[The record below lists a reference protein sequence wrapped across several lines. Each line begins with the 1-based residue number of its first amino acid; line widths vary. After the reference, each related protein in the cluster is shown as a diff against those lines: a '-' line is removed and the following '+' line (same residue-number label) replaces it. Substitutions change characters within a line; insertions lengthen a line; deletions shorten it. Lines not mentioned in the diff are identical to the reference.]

1 MLKST
6 LIWIGLRISMQRFLG
21 KKIILGVCGGVAAYK
36 AVELARS
43 LQQSG
48 AQVQVVMTVT
58 AQDFIGAQTF
68 QAVTGFPVWIDT
80 NDCSFE
86 RSMAHIDL
94 SRWADL
100 ILVAPATANFM
111 AKLAHGFGDDLLS
124 LVCMMAQKPILVC
137 PAMNVNMWQ
146 NVATQANY
154 ECLKQRG
161 IIFIGPDAGP
171 QACGDVGF
179 GRMREPEYILNALDV
194 YPTYQSLQGQSF
206 VITAGPTRE
215 PIDPVRYISNQSS
228 GLMGFSLAEVLAFA
242 GAEVTLIAGPTHLSC
257 PPDVTCIQVE
267 TAQQMRDE
275 VFACLKEGDC
285 FIGVAAV
292 CDFLI
297 AKPQTQKIKKNAGLA
312 LNLELIAAP
321 DILSEVKKSRIAN
334 KVIGFAAETD
344 NLVVYAQQKL
354 QQKADMIIANIVGH
368 QRVFGQANSAL
379 TVITNDAMLELPEQS
394 KIQLSARLTEIFKVF
409 LQD

>member
-48 AQVQVVMTVT
+48 AQVQVVMTVA

-80 NDCSFE
+80 NDSSFE

-111 AKLAHGFGDDLLS
+111 AKIAHGLGDDLLS
-124 LVCMMAQKPILVC
+124 LVCMMVQKPILVC

-146 NVATQANY
+146 NGATQANY

-161 IIFIGPDAGP
+161 IIFIGPDAGL

-179 GRMREPEYILNALDV
+179 GRMREPEYILNALEV
-194 YPTYQSLQGQSF
+194 YPTYQLLQGKSF

-242 GAEVTLIAGPTHLSC
+242 GAKVTLIAGPTHLSC
-257 PPDVTCIQVE
+257 PPGVTCLQVE
-267 TAQQMRDE
+267 TSQQMRDE

-297 AKPQTQKIKKNAGLA
+297 AKPQTQKIKKKAGLT
-312 LNLELIAAP
+312 LNLEMIAAT
-321 DILSEVKKSRIAN
+321 DILSEVKKSGIAK
-334 KVIGFAAETD
+334 KVIGFAAETE
-344 NLVVYAQQKL
+344 NLVAYAQQKL
-354 QQKADMIIANIVGH
+354 QQKADMIIANLVGY

>member
-48 AQVQVVMTVT
+48 AQVQVVMTVS

-80 NDCSFE
+80 NDSSFE

-111 AKLAHGFGDDLLS
+111 AKIAHGLGDDLLS
-124 LVCMMAQKPILVC
+124 LVCMMVQKPILVC

-146 NVATQANY
+146 NAATQANY

-161 IIFIGPDAGP
+161 IIFIGPDAGL

-275 VFACLKEGDC
+275 VFACLKDGDC

-297 AKPQTQKIKKNAGLA
+297 AKPKTQKIKKNTGLA
-312 LNLELIAAP
+312 LNLELIAAT
-321 DILSEVKKSRIAN
+321 DILSEVKKSGIAK
-334 KVIGFAAETD
+334 KVIGFAAETE
-344 NLVVYAQQKL
+344 NLVAYAQQKL
-354 QQKADMIIANIVGH
+354 QQKADMIIANLVGY
-368 QRVFGQANSAL
+368 QRVFGQVNSAL
-379 TVITNDAMLELPEQS
+379 TVITNDAILELPEQS

>member
-48 AQVQVVMTVT
+48 AQVQVVMTVS

-80 NDCSFE
+80 NDSSFE

-111 AKLAHGFGDDLLS
+111 AKLAHGLGDDLLS
-124 LVCMMAQKPILVC
+124 LVCMMVQKPILVC

-146 NVATQANY
+146 NGATQANY

-242 GAEVTLIAGPTHLSC
+242 GAKVTLIAGPTHLSC
-257 PPDVTCIQVE
+257 PPDVTYIQVE
-267 TAQQMRDE
+267 TAQKMRDE

-292 CDFLI
+292 CDFVI
-297 AKPQTQKIKKNAGLA
+297 EKPQTQKIKKKAGLT
-312 LNLELIAAP
+312 LNLEMIAAT
-321 DILSEVKKSRIAN
+321 DILSEVKKSGIAK
-334 KVIGFAAETD
+334 KVIGFAAETE
-344 NLVVYAQQKL
+344 NLVAYAQQKL
-354 QQKADMIIANIVGH
+354 QQKADMIIANLVGY

-379 TVITNDAMLELPEQS
+379 TVITNDTMLELPEQS